1 MVRGKIELK
10 KIENAN
16 RLQVSFTNRRKVL
29 MKKANDLSILCDAD
43 VALIVFSS
51 TGNVYNF
58 SSRRYG
64 YIAADHRQ
72 REESMASE
80 LKRLQLAVERVKGKE
95 LEGMSFSDLISLES
109 QLNDSLLRVKDQKTI
124 LLNQLE
130 TSQLQE
136 KRTLEENRLLRKQ
149 IESMVGRGSSGP
161 QVEPE
166 KNDNEEHL
174 SDTSLQLGWGK
185 RKKLKIERPAITLEV
200 QVSSD

>member
-43 VALIVFSS
+43 VALIVFSN
-51 TGNVYNF
+51 TGDVLC
-58 SSRRYG
+58 SSMEQILSRYG

-72 REESMASE
+72 RQESMCE
-80 LKRLQLAVERVKGKE
+80 RILFFLFKRLKRII
-95 LEGMSFSDLISLES
+95 SDLQSF
-109 QLNDSLLRVKDQKTI
+109 QTI
-124 LLNQLE
+124 LLNQVE
-130 TSQLQE
+130 TSRLQE
-136 KRTLEENRLLRKQ
+136 KIALEENQLLRKQ

-161 QVEPE
+161 QVDPE
-166 KNDNEEHL
+166 SSSSNDKEDHH

>member
-1 MVRGKIELK
+1 MVRGKIEMK

-29 MKKANDLSILCDAD
+29 MKKATLTSLLS
-43 VALIVFSS
+43 SS
-51 TGNVYNF
+51 PAPATF
-58 SSRRYG
+58 TISL
-64 YIAADHRQ
+64 AA
-72 REESMASE
+72 EESMASE

>member
-1 MVRGKIELK
+1 MVRGKIEMK

-16 RLQVSFTNRRKVL
+16 RLQVS
-29 MKKANDLSILCDAD
+29 DAD
-43 VALIVFSS
+43 VALIIFSS
-51 TGNVYNF
+51 TGDVYNF
-58 SSRRYG
+58 SSRSIEQILCRYG

-72 REESMASE
+72 REESMATCVLEMFVHES
-80 LKRLQLAVERVKGKE
+80 RRVKGKE